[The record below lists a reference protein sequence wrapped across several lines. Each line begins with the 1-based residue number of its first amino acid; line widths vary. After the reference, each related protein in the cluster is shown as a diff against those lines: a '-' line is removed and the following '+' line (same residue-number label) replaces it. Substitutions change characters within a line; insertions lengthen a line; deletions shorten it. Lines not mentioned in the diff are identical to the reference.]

1 MAVGSFV
8 AAVGRLVG
16 GSSCGPSEPTGG
28 FAVGG
33 DCARLVAS
41 VAGRMGVAAGMA
53 TVLVTLLAAG
63 LARTAARMEE
73 ERRVAPR
80 DGATDEW

>member
-1 MAVGSFV
+1 
-8 AAVGRLVG
+8 
-16 GSSCGPSEPTGG
+16 
-28 FAVGG
+28 
-33 DCARLVAS
+33 
-41 VAGRMGVAAGMA
+41 MA